1 MDADRKKVTWRHLYS
16 HIYKSQIWIFWKYID
31 FNEKNLLGKNQ
42 AKIIKVDFA
51 NEKDCKEI
59 EFLKNYSDIFT
70 MSGDTDFTVK
80 DSSNMHTFKNFSLM
94 PCTGGLNNAK
104 GQKRFT
110 DFLKMLDQYFTDKK
124 IDPLFRSMGR
134 KYKDEKKQ
142 EEMTERKRQCLIDYF
157 ELFDGIYDY
166 CKKIYLIENTE
177 FIDAMIRD
185 NIITEEYCKLMNKYW
200 KIREAK
206 FRNLIPIEEQKW
218 MKIDINN
225 ISTVQDINDQFPAII
240 DY

>member
-1 MDADRKKVTWRHLYS
+1 
-16 HIYKSQIWIFWKYID
+16 
-31 FNEKNLLGKNQ
+31 
-42 AKIIKVDFA
+42 
-51 NEKDCKEI
+51 
-59 EFLKNYSDIFT
+59 
-70 MSGDTDFTVK
+70 MSGDADFTVK
-80 DSSNMHTFKNFSLM
+80 NSSNMHAFKNFSLM

-110 DFLKMLDQYFTDKK
+110 DFLKMIDQYFKDKK
-124 IDPLFRSMGR
+124 IEPLFRSMGR

-142 EEMTERKRQCLIDYF
+142 EEMTKRKRQCLIDYF

-166 CKKIYLIENTE
+166 CKKIYLIKNTE
-177 FIDAMIRD
+177 FIDTMIGD
-185 NIITEEYCKLMNKYW
+185 NINAEEYCKLMDEYW
-200 KIREAK
+200 KIRETE

-225 ISTVQDINDQFPAII
+225 ISAEQDKNDRFPAIM